1 MIEPQATAT
10 AAHRPP
16 ETVIDRLP
24 PLGFPDADALG
35 LDVELPPAE
44 PTVALALEVSPGD
57 AVVTVA
63 WVAADPLG
71 VVVGSPAAGPA
82 GALVA
87 EPTPLQVPCE
97 IKTLGQ

>member
-16 ETVIDRLP
+16 EIVIDRLP

-35 LDVELPPAE
+35 LDAELPPAE
-44 PTVALALEVSPGD
+44 PAVALALEVSPGD

-63 WVAADPLG
+63 WVAAGPLE
-71 VVVGSPAAGPA
+71 VVVDSLAAGPA

-87 EPTPLQVPCE
+87 EPTPLQIPCE
-97 IKTLGQ
+97 IETLGQ